1 MNTILYEA
9 PSSFSLEFLII
20 PAIMLIFIVLFP
32 IIMKKSAE
40 EKGTPIPR
48 EGLILM
54 NVFLACGA
62 LFILFLSAIAFIFQY
77 NMYNKTVGAYYSGE
91 YQTVEGYVENFHPM
105 PSDGKSKETFDIN
118 GVEFA
123 YSDYNI
129 HPGYNKSQYH
139 GGVITGNGQHLKIR
153 YVYFNE
159 TYGNIILYIEEIPE

>member
-1 MNTILYEA
+1 
-9 PSSFSLEFLII
+9 
-20 PAIMLIFIVLFP
+20 
-32 IIMKKSAE
+32 
-40 EKGTPIPR
+40 
-48 EGLILM
+48 
-54 NVFLACGA
+54 
-62 LFILFLSAIAFIFQY
+62 
-77 NMYNKTVGAYYSGE
+77 MYTKTVGAYYSGE

-139 GGVITGNGQHLKIR
+139 GGVITGNGQHLKIK
-153 YVYFNE
+153 YVFFNE